1 MFSKRSCGYC
11 DVVKHLL
18 QQEVHRLS
26 RDVSCE
32 VSDVRIVELD
42 GSDESIM
49 HKQFALKRFTGVN
62 TVPQVF
68 INSRFVGGADDT
80 TRMARAGSLR
90 FALMEAARCPVPSE
104 TAPATASTP
113 SG

>member
-1 MFSKRSCGYC
+1 MR
-11 DVVKHLL
+11 
-18 QQEVHRLS
+18 RLS
-26 RDVSCE
+26 RDASCK

-42 GSDESIM
+42 GADESTVC
-49 HKQFALKRFTGVN
+49 KQFALKRFTGVN

-80 TRMARAGSLR
+80 TRMARTGTLR
-90 FALMEAARCPVPSE
+90 YALMEAARCSVPAEPVPV
-104 TAPATASTP
+104 TAPTS